1 MNLPNIKSYNGSNA
15 SNTLTFYVLSKGEN
29 AGKPLNA
36 PCPNC
41 FLITCLTQEQRD
53 YWYWLSWGIWKSKSF
68 HINLRGSVI
77 QFLRICDYSEVIER
91 ACLQTINK
99 PQQLAQALETMRNL
113 EELEKTTLQKLITI
127 KQMRVAVF
135 HKVLR
140 RE

>member
-36 PCPNC
+36 PCP
-41 FLITCLTQEQRD
+41 
-53 YWYWLSWGIWKSKSF
+53 SWGLWKSKSF

-77 QFLRICDYSEVIER
+77 PFLRICDYSEVIER